1 MEQILYFLFWAT
13 LFYFMMRMGGCCGPT
28 GHKHEQG
35 EHEGHEHAK
44 PAVKTGLGPFDPVCG
59 MDVSDRTP
67 LTTQFEGKTYY
78 FCSTVCK
85 NVFEKEPHKY
95 MSGKDKEQTGGC
107 C

>member
-1 MEQILYFLFWAT
+1 MEQIIYFLFWGA
-13 LFYFMMRMGGCCGPT
+13 LFYFMMRFCCGPGMM
-28 GHKHEQG
+28 GHGK
-35 EHEGHEHAK
+35 GHEHGG
-44 PAVKTGLGPFDPVCG
+44 KTEMKGLGPFDPVCG

-95 MSGKDKEQTGGC
+95 VTGAGGKKEGTATC